1 MVVAAAASVV
11 VAAVAG
17 AVMAVVAAAVA
28 VAIAEIAATVEIAA
42 TAGKFQP
49 LAGGFPAPKSLPAS
63 FFSSDAVALPEPRRL
78 AGVPAPLSPPR
89 HGFATNSAARNF
101 ARSDGFETSYEEN
114 LLLRAVCSI
123 LSQYPARC
131 GGLGFSPTAV
141 CFPVLGI
148 PGSDTGE
155 PFGEHGHPMLA
166 TGRRKERAPFMAEH
180 LMKKKSGPEI
190 DSEEFSPANLETAIF
205 MTTWQ
210 KRDWQQFYEIARRP
224 WRRHRP
230 PRPVYPSGLNRV
242 APAQGFSL
250 SELDDAGVDLD
261 LAERLGLPVDA
272 GRIGVYGPNVSV
284 LRDFIRS
291 SKHGF

>member
-1 MVVAAAASVV
+1 MADDVLKKGSVPELYSEEF
-11 VAAVAG
+11 
-17 AVMAVVAAAVA
+17 AAAV
-28 VAIAEIAATVEIAA
+28 
-42 TAGKFQP
+42 P
-49 LAGGFPAPKSLPAS
+49 
-63 FFSSDAVALPEPRRL
+63 
-78 AGVPAPLSPPR
+78 
-89 HGFATNSAARNF
+89 
-101 ARSDGFETSYEEN
+101 
-114 LLLRAVCSI
+114 
-123 LSQYPARC
+123 
-131 GGLGFSPTAV
+131 
-141 CFPVLGI
+141 
-148 PGSDTGE
+148 
-155 PFGEHGHPMLA
+155 
-166 TGRRKERAPFMAEH
+166 
-180 LMKKKSGPEI
+180 
-190 DSEEFSPANLETAIF
+190 ETAIF